1 MGMQGTIKSIER
13 RVESM
18 EHALTLR
25 NAEMAGLED
34 YVRQQELSSY
44 DGVLHWKIL
53 NLNVEETKQSAGFNS
68 LSIALASPPVAMDT
82 RCEPAFI

>member
-1 MGMQGTIKSIER
+1 MRSQFVGMQGTIKSIER

-34 YVRQQELSSY
+34 YVRQQEFSSY
-44 DGVLHWKIL
+44 DGVLHWKITEFERRRNEAVSGL
-53 NLNVEETKQSAGFNS
+53 QLPFY
-68 LSIALASPPVAMDT
+68 SPCFSTSRYGYKM
-82 RCEPAFI
+82 